1 MLFWQI
7 TVPVPARLWPST
19 HFHVF
24 NVSTEGELLE
34 NVHLLS
40 SITESALDFHHF
52 QAVTNSAVA
61 FISQTV
67 FRLCDKGIGN
77 VRLDFKQADSWCT
90 KQQTESGDKPSIYY
104 IDPKLEKL
112 KLVKEKAV
120 QLHFKKEGLKSV
132 GPVEV
137 SDRLIFW
144 LFHFQVCGG
153 GFVSLKHLF
162 IFYFLLICPTAKGHM
177 TCRTYFQNWKLWLF
191 T

>member
-1 MLFWQI
+1 MYRQ
-7 TVPVPARLWPST
+7 R
-19 HFHVF
+19 
-24 NVSTEGELLE
+24 VSYLKTF
-34 NVHLLS
+34 
-40 SITESALDFHHF
+40 TYFQQSALDFHHF

-67 FRLCDKGIGN
+67 FRVSDKGIGN

-112 KLVKEKAV
+112 KLVKEKVV
-120 QLHFKKEGLKSV
+120 QLHFIKEGYKSV

-153 GFVSLKHLF
+153 CFVSLKQTYIY
-162 IFYFLLICPTAKGHM
+162 IFYFILLYIYIFFKLICPTAKGHM
-177 TCRTYFQNWKLWLF
+177 TCTGCRTYFQNWKSWLF